1 MRKRRAGF
9 PCFLIICIF
18 VLPGAAQQARSGL
31 DVLKPLKTAVPPVI
45 DGKLDDPVWAEAP
58 SVSGFKTYSPDY
70 GFDLSENSVAYM
82 AYDSENLYFAFRCFD
97 REPQKI
103 KASVSRRDDIRP
115 DDWICLNLDSFN
127 DQQSLYA
134 FYVNPLG
141 IQMDSR
147 FSSSKEDFSE
157 DFVWYSGGKID
168 GEGYTIEMRIPLKS
182 IRYSSGSRVEM
193 GVVFERSI
201 SRRSEHGTYPPL
213 RPEQGMAFLI
223 QMQPMEYFG
232 LKKYTLLEI
241 LPAFVYSQKYFLN
254 EGRLSREKAARDLSL
269 TGKYGLTSS
278 LIFDGTYNPD
288 FSQVEADAGQVD
300 INLRYDL
307 FYPEKRL
314 FFMEGSDNF
323 NLAGTTDQ
331 DFLLTAVHTR
341 NIIDPQAG
349 VKLTGKIAKKDSLA
363 AIFAADKGA
372 PEGDPLPVTNDLAY
386 FSILRYRRSLSQDSF
401 LGFFFTNR
409 EKAGRNNRVVGPDGQ
424 LRLTQSSQL
433 SFHLLGSLTKESND
447 SPRAGGHAFG
457 LDYFFNTRDWI
468 IEFGLQDI
476 SPDFETD
483 VGYLIRTG
491 LTRLRGLLSP
501 RFYPRSQVLR
511 MISISLFSSQLKDRS
526 SDLWE
531 TANTVSLGFTLVRSS
546 RISLGYTY
554 STEIYLG
561 QRFNTSGF
569 QARASSQITK
579 QFSFLLSFRDGQAIR
594 YAEFPFQG
602 RGRNALAS
610 LVYQPSEKI
619 NWALDFTYSDLFRKT
634 SSEKIYDYMI
644 VRNRLTY
651 QVNKYL
657 FFRGIVEYNSYR
669 KQILTD
675 FLASFTYIPG
685 TVLQLGYGSLY
696 HKIRWQDDVYID
708 SDRFLESRRGLFFK
722 ASYLWRL

>member
-9 PCFLIICIF
+9 TCFLIISIF
-18 VLPGAAQQARSGL
+18 VLPGAARQATSGL
-31 DVLKPLKTAVPPVI
+31 DVLKPLKTATPPVI

-70 GFDLSENSVAYM
+70 GFDLSENTVAYI

-97 REPQKI
+97 RESQKI
-103 KASVSRRDDIRP
+103 KASVGRRDDIRP

-141 IQMDSR
+141 IQTDSR
-147 FSSSKEDFSE
+147 FSNSKEDFSE
-157 DFVWYSGGKID
+157 DFVWYSGGTID
-168 GEGYTIEMRIPLKS
+168 EKGYSIEMKLPLKS
-182 IRYSSGSRVEM
+182 IRYASGTRVEM
-193 GVVFERSI
+193 GVVFERYI
-201 SRRSEHGTYPPL
+201 SRRSEHGTSPPL
-213 RPEQGMAFLI
+213 LPERGMAFLT

-241 LPAFVYSQKYFLN
+241 LPAFTYSQKYFLN
-254 EGRLSREKAARDLSL
+254 EGRLSRDKAARDLSL

-307 FYPEKRL
+307 FYPEKRP

-323 NLAGTTDQ
+323 NLAGATERDY
-331 DFLLTAVHTR
+331 LLSAVNTR
-341 NIIDPQAG
+341 NIIDPQVG
-349 VKLTGKIAKKDSLA
+349 VKLTGKIARKDSLA

-372 PEGDPLPVTNDLAY
+372 AGSDTLSANSDLAY

-401 LGFFFTNR
+401 LGFFFTDRN
-409 EKAGRNNRVVGPDGQ
+409 ESGRSNRVVGPDGQ

-433 SFHLLGSLTKESND
+433 SFHALASFTKESNE
-447 SPRAGGHAFG
+447 SPRTDGHALG

-468 IEFGLQDI
+468 LDFGLQDI
-476 SPDFETD
+476 SPGFETD
-483 VGYLIRTG
+483 AGYLIRTG
-491 LTRLRGLLSP
+491 LTRLRGQVSP
-501 RFYPRSQVLR
+501 RFYPHSEVLR
-511 MISISLFSSQLKDRS
+511 MISINFSSSQLRDRS

-531 TANTVSLGFTLVRSS
+531 TANTVSLGFMLVRSS

-554 STEIYLG
+554 STEIFLG
-561 QRFNTSGF
+561 QRFNTSRWQVG
-569 QARASSQITK
+569 ASSQITK
-579 QFSFLLSFRDGQAIR
+579 QFSFLLTFRDGQAIR
-594 YAEFPFQG
+594 YTESPFQG
-602 RGRNALAS
+602 KGKQAVAS

-619 NWALDFTYSDLFRKT
+619 DWALDFTYSDLFRGAN
-634 SSEKIYDYMI
+634 SEKIYDYTI
-644 VRNRLTY
+644 IRNRLTY

-657 FFRGIVEYNSYR
+657 FFRGVVEYNSYR

-675 FLASFTYIPG
+675 LLASFTYIPG

-696 HKIRWQDDVYID
+696 HKIRWQDEVYID